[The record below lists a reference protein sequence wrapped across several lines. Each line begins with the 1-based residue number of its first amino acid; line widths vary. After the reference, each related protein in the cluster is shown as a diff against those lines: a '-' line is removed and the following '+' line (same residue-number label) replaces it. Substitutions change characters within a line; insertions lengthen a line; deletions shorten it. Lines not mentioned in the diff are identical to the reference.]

1 LSAAD
6 SQGRIM
12 MNLNQFAKQLCLAA
26 SISMAFVAAQ
36 AEPLNLNKDIS
47 PATYHVKNLNIGEF
61 PVKTIVPITAKTKQ
75 QALEQAQ
82 MIAENPNADM
92 AEFRIDLL
100 DFASDTKAVIAL
112 GKELNQVLKNKPL
125 IATIRTANE
134 GGKLKVSDAE
144 YEKIYSEYL
153 KQPFMQLLDI
163 EMFRDQTRVE
173 KLTQRAHQKNV
184 LVIMSNH
191 DFDKTPAQQD
201 IEQRLLKQDQMGA
214 DILKISVMPKS
225 KQDVLTLMNA
235 TLNVSRKSKKPLLT
249 MSMGRLGTISRI
261 ATANMGGSM
270 SFGMIGEASAPGQI
284 DVAQLKQFLKTVQ
297 PTP

>member
-1 LSAAD
+1 M
-6 SQGRIM
+6 I
-12 MNLNQFAKQLCLAA
+12 NLNQFAKQLCLAA
-26 SISMAFVAAQ
+26 SISMAFGAAH
-36 AEPLNLNKDIS
+36 AESVNKDFS
-47 PATYHVKNLNIGEF
+47 PAIYHVKNLNIGEL

-100 DFASDTKAVIAL
+100 DFASDTKAVIEL

-125 IATIRTANE
+125 IATIRTVNE
-134 GGKLKVSDAE
+134 GGKLKISDAE

-163 EMFRDQTRVE
+163 EMFRDQARVE
-173 KLTQRAHQKNV
+173 KLTQRAHQKNI

-191 DFDKTPAQQD
+191 DFDKTPTQQD

-214 DILKISVMPKS
+214 DILKIAVMPKS
-225 KQDVLTLMNA
+225 KQDVMTLMNA
-235 TLNVSRKSKKPLLT
+235 TLNVSQKSKKPLLT

>member
-1 LSAAD
+1 
-6 SQGRIM
+6 
-12 MNLNQFAKQLCLAA
+12 
-26 SISMAFVAAQ
+26 MAFVAAQ
-36 AEPLNLNKDIS
+36 AEPLNKDIS
-47 PATYHVKNLNIGEF
+47 PAIYHVKNLNIGEF

-214 DILKISVMPKS
+214 DILKIAVMPKS

-235 TLNVSRKSKKPLLT
+235 TLNVSQKSKKPLLT

>member
-1 LSAAD
+1 
-6 SQGRIM
+6 
-12 MNLNQFAKQLCLAA
+12 MNLTKLALQLGLAI
-26 SISMAFVAAQ
+26 SISSAVIAAH
-36 AEPLNLNKDIS
+36 AETVNSHKTAHI
-47 PATYHVKNLNIGEF
+47 YQVKNLNIGEL
-61 PVKTIVPITAKTKQ
+61 PVKTIVPITAKTAE
-75 QALEQAQ
+75 QALAQAQ
-82 MIAENPNADM
+82 VIADNPNADI

-100 DFASDTKAVIAL
+100 DFASNNKAVIAL
-112 GKELNQVLKNKPL
+112 GKQLNQILKNKPL

-134 GGKLKVSDAE
+134 GGQLKVSDAE
-144 YEKIYSEYL
+144 YEKIYTEYL

-163 EMFRDQTRVE
+163 EMFREQNSVK
-173 KLTQRAHQKNV
+173 KLTTLAHQKNV

-191 DFDKTPAQQD
+191 DFDKTPTQQE

-214 DILKISVMPKS
+214 DVLKIAVMPRSKS
-225 KQDVLTLMNA
+225 DVMTLMNA
-235 TLNVSRKSKKPLLT
+235 TLNVSQHSQKPLLT

-284 DVAQLKQFLKTVQ
+284 DVAQLKQLLKTVQ

>member
-1 LSAAD
+1 MNTAE

-12 MNLNQFAKQLCLAA
+12 MNLNQFVKQLCLAV
-26 SISMAFVAAQ
+26 SISWVFSVAQ
-36 AEPLNLNKDIS
+36 AEPLSKEASLAI
-47 PATYHVKNLNIGEF
+47 YHVKNLNIGEL

-75 QALEQAQ
+75 QALEQAKI
-82 MIAENPNADM
+82 IAENPHADM

-100 DFASDTKAVIAL
+100 DFASDTKAVIKL
-112 GKELNQVLKNKPL
+112 GKELNQVLRNKPL

-134 GGKLKVSDAE
+134 GGQLKISDAD
-144 YEKIYSEYL
+144 YESTYTEYL

-163 EMFRDQTRVE
+163 EMFRDQARVE

-191 DFDKTPAQQD
+191 DFDKTPTQQD

-214 DILKISVMPKS
+214 DILKIAVMPKS

-235 TLNVSRKSKKPLLT
+235 TLNVSQKSKKPLLT

-284 DVAQLKQFLKTVQ
+284 DVAQLKQFLKIVQ

>member
-1 LSAAD
+1 
-6 SQGRIM
+6 
-12 MNLNQFAKQLCLAA
+12 
-26 SISMAFVAAQ
+26 MAFVAAQ
-36 AEPLNLNKDIS
+36 AEPLNKDIS
-47 PATYHVKNLNIGEF
+47 PAIYHVKNLNIGEF

-163 EMFRDQTRVE
+163 EMFRDQARVE

-214 DILKISVMPKS
+214 DILKIAVMPKS

-235 TLNVSRKSKKPLLT
+235 TLNVSQKSKKPLLT

>member
-1 LSAAD
+1 MNTAE

-12 MNLNQFAKQLCLAA
+12 MNLNQFVKQLCLAV
-26 SISMAFVAAQ
+26 SISWVFSVAQ
-36 AEPLNLNKDIS
+36 AEPLSKEASLAI
-47 PATYHVKNLNIGEF
+47 YHVKNLNIGEL

-75 QALEQAQ
+75 QALEQAKI
-82 MIAENPNADM
+82 IAENPHADM

-100 DFASDTKAVIAL
+100 DFASDTKAVIKL

-134 GGKLKVSDAE
+134 GGQLKISDAD
-144 YEKIYSEYL
+144 YESTYTEYL

-163 EMFRDQTRVE
+163 EMFRDQARVE

-191 DFDKTPAQQD
+191 DFDKTPTQQD

-214 DILKISVMPKS
+214 DILKIAVMPKS

-235 TLNVSRKSKKPLLT
+235 TLNVSQKSKKPLLT

>member
-1 LSAAD
+1 MNTAE

-12 MNLNQFAKQLCLAA
+12 MNLNQFVKQLCLAV
-26 SISMAFVAAQ
+26 SISWVFSVAQ
-36 AEPLNLNKDIS
+36 AEPLSKEAS
-47 PATYHVKNLNIGEF
+47 PAIYHVKNLNIGEL

-75 QALEQAQ
+75 QALEQAKI
-82 MIAENPNADM
+82 IAENPHADM

-100 DFASDTKAVIAL
+100 DFASDTKAVIKL

-134 GGKLKVSDAE
+134 GGQLKISDAD
-144 YEKIYSEYL
+144 YESTYTEYL
-153 KQPFMQLLDI
+153 KQPFMQFLDI
-163 EMFRDQTRVE
+163 EMFRDQARVE

-191 DFDKTPAQQD
+191 DFDKTPTQQD

-214 DILKISVMPKS
+214 DILKIAVMPKS
-225 KQDVLTLMNA
+225 KQDVMTLMNA
-235 TLNVSRKSKKPLLT
+235 TLAVSQKSTKPLLT
-249 MSMGRLGTISRI
+249 MSMGQLGTISRV
-261 ATANMGGSM
+261 ATANMGGSL

-284 DVAQLKQFLKTVQ
+284 DVTQLKQFLKTVQ